1 MSKELLIETYT
12 PDVAKT
18 KGSIV
23 EGAEGEKKLYLEGI
37 FMQSEVKN
45 GNGRVYPHD
54 EISRCVDYINEQ
66 IKNNIPMMGEL
77 NHPEHLSIDLE
88 RVSHAITEIRMDG
101 DDAVGKAMILTKH
114 PMGKIAEAIMEH
126 GLPLG
131 VSSRGTGDVVEGVVN
146 GFDFIALDIV
156 AIPSAPKAWPKA
168 IRESKSLME
177 SLDFSVG
184 EKQTNKIITLAEA
197 AAHDDRAQKYFKE
210 EITGF
215 ISDLFNR
222 K

>member
-18 KGSIV
+18 RGSIV
-23 EGAEGEKKLYLEGI
+23 ENKNGEKKLYLEGI

-45 GNGRVYPHD
+45 GNGRVYPRS
-54 EISRCVDYINEQ
+54 EIENSVKYISEQ
-66 IKNNIPMMGEL
+66 IENNIPMMGEL

-88 RVSHAITEIRMDG
+88 RVSHAITEIRMEG
-101 DDAVGKAMILTKH
+101 DDAVGRAMILTKH

-168 IRESKSLME
+168 IRESKSIME
-177 SLDFSVG
+177 SLDFAVG
-184 EKQTNKIITLAEA
+184 EKKANKIITLAEA
-197 AAHDDRAQKYFKE
+197 ASLDSKAQKYFKT
-210 EITGF
+210 EISGF
-215 ISDLFNR
+215 ISELFNR